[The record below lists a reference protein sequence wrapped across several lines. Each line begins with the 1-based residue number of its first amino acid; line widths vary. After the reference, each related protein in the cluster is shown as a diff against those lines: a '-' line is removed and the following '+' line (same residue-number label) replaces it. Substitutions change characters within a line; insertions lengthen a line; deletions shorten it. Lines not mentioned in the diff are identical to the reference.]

1 MKLVKIYGGYRNT
14 SDVINSMIVK
24 PRVEEQSTLKRKKRS
39 SSRLIIQQTESM
51 TRKDGSLMRKS
62 LKISDDQN

>member
-51 TRKDGSLMRKS
+51 TRKNGSLMRKS
-62 LKISDDQN
+62 L